1 MYVPVSPSALKL
13 QNVESAIVE
22 RDTSRSLVEA
32 RERQRLVIRQQTRV
46 RTTCS
51 FPLIVAIPDCKTLA
65 VSTALVSLQGD
76 LSEEQ
81 ESRLKQL
88 LLVRKIYEKM
98 LAVKVREQSPSTSVW
113 FPVAPSVISPHVV
126 VADAPHRPGC
136 A

>member
-1 MYVPVSPSALKL
+1 M
-13 QNVESAIVE
+13 E

-98 LAVKVREQSPSTSVW
+98 LAVKVREQLPSTSVW